1 MEVLPRADEGIE
13 ARAEQRRERVTR
25 AQRDAVLGN
34 LATGSRGRA
43 AMLRVRDS
51 KDFWSGILF
60 VAFGCAGLWFGAEY
74 RIGSAA
80 QMGPGYFPLMMSLAL
95 VGIGGLIAGRAV
107 IFPGEQIER
116 IAIRPQVLILAAIIV
131 FGLLIERVG
140 LAISVA
146 AVAVVSGLAAQGMR
160 RLELAVLA
168 IALAAGCVL
177 LFVVVLGQPI
187 PIWIRP
193 WI

>member
-1 MEVLPRADEGIE
+1 
-13 ARAEQRRERVTR
+13 
-25 AQRDAVLGN
+25 
-34 LATGSRGRA
+34 
-43 AMLRVRDS
+43 MLRVRDS

-60 VAFGCAGLWFGAEY
+60 IAFGCAGLWFGAEY